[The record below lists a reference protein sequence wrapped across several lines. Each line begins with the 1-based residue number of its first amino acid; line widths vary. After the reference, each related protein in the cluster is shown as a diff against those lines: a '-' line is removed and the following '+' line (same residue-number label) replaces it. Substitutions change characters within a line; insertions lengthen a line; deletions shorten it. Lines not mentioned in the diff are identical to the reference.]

1 MKSGQIVAV
10 NSKLSLRRRL
20 KKYYGLL
27 LLMIPGLGFILLFNY
42 GPLYGLQI
50 AFKNYD
56 VGTGILESPWVGI
69 KHFKVFFANPEV
81 WNIVTNT
88 LEISLLKLAF
98 TFPTTLIFALL
109 LNELRHMRFK
119 KTVQTISYLPHF
131 LSWVVVAGLINDL
144 LNPTK
149 GIPGL
154 ITSALG
160 MAPAVILT
168 SPIAFR
174 VVLVISDIWKGV
186 GWGSIIYLAGI
197 SGIDTQLYEAAS
209 IDGASRFRRAIS
221 ITIPQ
226 LFPVIAFLLV
236 MSVSGLLS
244 AGFDQIF
251 NLYSPLVYQSADVI
265 DTYVYR
271 MGLGHA
277 QYSLSTAIGL
287 MQNVVAFILLISANF
302 ITNKFMDA
310 GVW

>member
-1 MKSGQIVAV
+1 MKSGQVVAM
-10 NSKLSLRRRL
+10 NSKLPLWRRI
-20 KKYYGLL
+20 KKYKGLLVLMIPSMALL
-27 LLMIPGLGFILLFNY
+27 LLFSY
-42 GPLYGLQI
+42 GPMYGLQI

-56 VGTGILESPWVGI
+56 VGTGILESPWVGL
-69 KHFKVFFANPEV
+69 KHFKVFFVNPEV

-109 LNELRHMRFK
+109 LNELRLVRFK

-144 LNPTK
+144 LDPTR
-149 GIPGL
+149 GIPGM
-154 ITSALG
+154 IFKALG
-160 MAPAVILT
+160 MAPIVILT
-168 SPIAFR
+168 NPFAFR
-174 VVLVISDIWKGV
+174 VVLIVSDIWKGV

-197 SGIDTQLYEAAS
+197 SGIDPQLYEAAS
-209 IDGASRFRRAIS
+209 IDGATRLKRALH

-271 MGLGHA
+271 MGLSHA

-287 MQNVVAFILLISANF
+287 MQNVVAFILLVSANF
-302 ITNKFMDA
+302 VTKKYMDA